1 MAMVIAG
8 ILATI
13 LVVKLTHAVTH
24 GSLLEVC
31 INGTAVFT
39 LGVILKVLS

>member
-1 MAMVIAG
+1 MKMVIVG

-24 GSLLEVC
+24 GSLLEVF
-31 INGTAVFT
+31 INGTAVCAF
-39 LGVILKVLS
+39 GVILKVLS